1 MLSMLS
7 RILCLTCHQW
17 ELEVGKRYELFL
29 TTNDGLWRYRQ
40 EDIVEVT
47 GFAPDDGQPVLRF
60 IERRG

>member
-1 MLSMLS
+1 MSF
-7 RILCLTCHQW
+7 QW

-47 GFAPDDGQPVLRF
+47 GVAPDDGQPVLRF